1 MPTGVYIRRVPFSK
15 STLKKM
21 RLAKL
26 GKLLSKEHRRK
37 LSESHFGKRF
47 SKETRRKMSIARIG
61 KHLSEETIQK
71 IREKNLGRVSWIK
84 GGHLS
89 EKHKRR
95 ISKSH
100 IGKCPSEETK
110 KKIAKSVREFRLGK
124 VTPCFN
130 PVACRLIDDYGR
142 QHGYHF
148 QHALNGGEVRV
159 IGYALDG
166 YDKGKNVVIEYYEKK
181 HRYQVR
187 KDESRKREIVNHLGC
202 RFIELKEWEM

>member
-15 STLKKM
+15 VTLKKM
-21 RLAKL
+21 RFAKL
-26 GKLLSKEHRRK
+26 GKPLSKEHRQR
-37 LSESHFGKRF
+37 LSESHLGKHF
-47 SKETRRKMSIARIG
+47 SKITRRKMSLARMG
-61 KHLSEETIQK
+61 KHPSEETIEK
-71 IREKNLGRVSWIK
+71 IRKKNLGMVSWIK

-89 EKHKRR
+89 DEHKRR

-100 IGKCPSEETK
+100 IGNRHSEETK

-130 PVACRLIDDYGR
+130 PTACQKIEEYGR
-142 QHGYHF
+142 KHGYNF

-166 YDKGKNVVIEYYEKK
+166 YDKDKNVVIEYYEKK
-181 HRYQVR
+181 HMYQSR
-187 KDESRKREIVNHLGC
+187 KDAARKREIVKHLGC